1 MLMTSWKTFYQMKPI
16 EYDKQFKKHLK
27 QRYAHQPKVL
37 KRLRLHLEL
46 FCSGVRREPLN
57 DHPLTG
63 RLKGLRAFSVG
74 GDVRVVYQETK
85 DHYLFLDIGSHNQ
98 VY

>member
-1 MLMTSWKTFYQMKPI
+1 MKRI
-16 EYDKQFKKHLK
+16 EFDKQFQKHLK
-27 QRYAHQPKVL
+27 QRYAHQPKVVERF
-37 KRLRLHLEL
+37 KVHLDM
-46 FCSGVRREPLN
+46 FCDGVRREPLN

-63 RLKGLRAFSVG
+63 KLKGLRAFSVG
-74 GDVRVVYQETK
+74 GDVRAVYQETE

>member
-1 MLMTSWKTFYQMKPI
+1 MKRI
-16 EYDKQFKKHLK
+16 EFDKQFQKHLK

-37 KRLRLHLEL
+37 ERFQEHLEL
-46 FCSGVRREPLN
+46 FRSGVRREPLS

-63 RLKGLRAFSVG
+63 KLQGLRAFSVG
-74 GDVRVVYQETK
+74 GGVRVVYQETK
-85 DHYLFLDIGSHNQ
+85 EYYLFLDIGSHNQ

>member
-1 MLMTSWKTFYQMKPI
+1 MKPV
-16 EYDKQFKKHLK
+16 EYSRQFQRHLK
-27 QRYAHQPKVL
+27 QRYAHRPKVIERF
-37 KRLRLHLEL
+37 KQHLEL

-63 RLKGLRAFSVG
+63 KLQGLRAFFVG
-74 GDVRVVYQETK
+74 GDVRVVYQETE
-85 DHYLFLDIGSHNQ
+85 DHYLLLDIGSHNQ

>member
-1 MLMTSWKTFYQMKPI
+1 MKRI
-16 EYDKQFKKHLK
+16 EFDRQFQKHLK
-27 QRYAHQPKVL
+27 QRYAHQPNVL
-37 KRLRLHLEL
+37 KRFKMHLDM
-46 FCSGVRREPLN
+46 FCDGVRREPLN

-63 RLKGLRAFSVG
+63 KLKGLRAFSVG
-74 GDVRVVYQETK
+74 GDVRVVYQETE

>member
-1 MLMTSWKTFYQMKPI
+1 MKPI
-16 EYDKQFKKHLK
+16 EYTKQFQKRLQ
-27 QRYAHQPKVL
+27 QRYAHQPRVIE
-37 KRLRLHLEL
+37 RFQQHVEL
-46 FCSGVRREPLN
+46 FASGVREEPVN

-63 RLKGLRAFSVG
+63 KLRGLRAFSIG
-74 GDVRVVYQETK
+74 GDVRVVYRDAP